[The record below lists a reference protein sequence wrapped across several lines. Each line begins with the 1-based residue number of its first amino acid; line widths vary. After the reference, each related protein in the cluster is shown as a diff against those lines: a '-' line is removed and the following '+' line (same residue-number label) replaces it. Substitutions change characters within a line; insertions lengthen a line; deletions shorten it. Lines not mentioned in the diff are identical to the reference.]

1 MQSKILYLA
10 TIGLILLSFYKDR
23 DKTKKSL
30 EKAWKAFENILPQFL
45 VVITLIGIMI
55 AYLDPE
61 TISSLIGSS
70 SGWWGTIL
78 AAIVGALTLVPS
90 FVAFPTAAI
99 LLQNGA
105 GYMQLGAFISTLS
118 MVGIFTMPVE
128 IKYFG
133 KKVSILRNGLAF
145 IFSFIVAFIIGK
157 VVG

>member
-45 VVITLIGIMI
+45 GVITLIGIMI

-70 SGWWGTIL
+70 SGWWEY
-78 AAIVGALTLVPS
+78 
-90 FVAFPTAAI
+90 
-99 LLQNGA
+99 LLC
-105 GYMQLGAFISTLS
+105 L
-118 MVGIFTMPVE
+118 
-128 IKYFG
+128 
-133 KKVSILRNGLAF
+133 
-145 IFSFIVAFIIGK
+145 
-157 VVG
+157 